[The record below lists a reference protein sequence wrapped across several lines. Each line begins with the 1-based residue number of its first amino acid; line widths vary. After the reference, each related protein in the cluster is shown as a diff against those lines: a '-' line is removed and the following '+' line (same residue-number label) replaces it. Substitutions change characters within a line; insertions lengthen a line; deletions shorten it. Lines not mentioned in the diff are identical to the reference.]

1 MLDVSTNPVVAA
13 DNDVP
18 GPPVGRADDAGMQPA
33 TAAPGPSSP
42 AAACVSDAQMQ
53 EFHALALAAKATDEV
68 AQELSAALG
77 MAHQIRARGCG
88 IDLAYPRLKFIFDC
102 LLAEPAKLILA
113 RDERLRL
120 QMDLYQ
126 HAGWLSRILARISSG
141 SSAALV
147 LAALVASLLVWGVI
161 SLAVYALLMLD
172 GFNLPRLIFFMD
184 GKALIVITS
193 AAFLGGVVSIATRLR
208 EFSKVT
214 DLDPW
219 AMFWTA
225 MLKPLVGVVLS
236 LFILVTLA
244 GGVVSFGFLDG
255 AGNPMALVDG
265 KAAVEPAVTDKVLYV
280 LWMLGFLAGFSE
292 RFAWDFVDRASGV
305 AEGGGPKPK

>member
-1 MLDVSTNPVVAA
+1 MLDAPSTTTSSS
-13 DNDVP
+13 DNGDP
-18 GPPVGRADDAGMQPA
+18 GRLVQPA
-33 TAAPGPSSP
+33 MTQAAPPAVDSAAPTVPSIT
-42 AAACVSDAQMQ
+42 AEQML
-53 EFHALALAAKATDEV
+53 EFHALALEAKATDEV

-77 MAHQIRARGCG
+77 MAHQIRVRGCG
-88 IDLAYPRLKFIFDC
+88 IDLAYPRLKFIFEC

-120 QMDLYQ
+120 QIDLYH
-126 HAGWLSRILARISSG
+126 HAGWLSRTLARISSG

-147 LAALVASLLVWGVI
+147 LAALVASLLVWGMVV
-161 SLAVYALLMLD
+161 LVVYGLLTID
-172 GFNLPRLIFFMD
+172 GFELPRIIFFMD
-184 GKALIVITS
+184 GRALIVITS

-208 EFSKVT
+208 EFSRVT

-225 MLKPLVGVVLS
+225 MLKPLIGVVLA

-244 GGVVSFGFLDG
+244 GGVISFGFLDG
-255 AGNPMALVDG
+255 AGNPLALTDHGAQV
-265 KAAVEPAVTDKVLYV
+265 PSAVTDKILYV

-292 RFAWDFVDRASGV
+292 RFAWDFVDRAGGV
-305 AEGGGPKPK
+305 ADGGGGSKPA